1 MLIDKTGGFK
11 LIHLINGKYKT
22 ISIVGMSKNSGKTV
36 ALNHLIGEAYAEGIT
51 IGITSIGRDGESVD
65 IVTQTEKPRIFAEEG
80 TLIATATKMI
90 DMGDA
95 NIEILKVTDYRSPLG
110 QIVIGRV
117 RDGGYVQVAGP
128 QLLSEIKKVSDMML
142 SLGAGFVII
151 DGALDRL
158 SQAAPTISE
167 ATILSTGAIVSRDMN
182 KVIEETVHVV
192 KTLSLPEIKDQEIR
206 DMARKLIEQDQI
218 AIIDKDNNI
227 DKIRLKTALNAGHI
241 MGEHIKE
248 DSKYLIIP
256 GSLVKKTLEDLTRT
270 TRMYKNIEIIITD
283 GTKIF
288 IEPREWLK
296 FMRQGVNIKVLDR
309 INIIGITLNPYSPT
323 GYYFQPEEFQRKIR
337 TYIKDIPTIDI
348 VLGGE

>member
-1 MLIDKTGGFK
+1 MIQ
-11 LIHLINGKYKT
+11 LINGKYKI

-36 ALNHLIGEAYAEGIT
+36 ALNHLIGEAYNEKII
-51 IGITSIGRDGESVD
+51 IGITSIGRDGEALD

-80 TLIATATKMI
+80 TLIATATKML

-95 NIEILKVTDYRSPLG
+95 NIEILKVTDYRTPLG
-110 QIVIGRV
+110 EIVIGRV

-142 SLGAGFVII
+142 DLGAGFVII

-158 SQAAPTISE
+158 SQAAPTISD
-167 ATILSTGAIVSRDMN
+167 ATILSTGAVLSRDMN

-192 KTLSLPEIKDQEIR
+192 KTLSLGEIEDENISNI
-206 DMARKLIEQDQI
+206 ARELMDENQI
-218 AIIDKDNNI
+218 GVIDKDNNI
-227 DKIRLKTALNAGHI
+227 DIIPLKTALNAGHI

-248 DSKYLIIP
+248 DSRYLIIP
-256 GSLVKKTLEDLTRT
+256 GSLVKNTLEDLTRT
-270 TRMYKNIEIIITD
+270 TRKYKNIEIIIRD

-288 IEPREWLK
+288 IEPKEWLK
-296 FMRQGVNIKVLDR
+296 FMKKGVNIKVLDK
-309 INIIGITLNPYSPT
+309 INIIGVTLNPYSPA
-323 GYYFQPEEFQRKIR
+323 GYYFQPEEFQRKMR
-337 TYIKDIPTIDI
+337 TYIRNIPVVDL